1 MAKKE
6 EKKEVKTVSMEEL
19 NKELRGYITQIE
31 ALRAEISVID
41 ESIANYR
48 TVIKT
53 INNLRDLG
61 KGKNI
66 LIPIGGGAQIEAKI
80 ENPDRIVISIGSGI
94 SAELTAEEAL
104 TQIAK
109 EIASLQSL
117 RRTLEQTIAE
127 AYAKTEE
134 LLQKTREI
142 GQAEGKS
149 SK

>member
-6 EKKEVKTVSMEEL
+6 VKKQPTTEEL
-19 NKELRGYITQIE
+19 SRELRGYIAQIE
-31 ALRAEISVID
+31 ALRAEIAVID
-41 ESIANYR
+41 ENIATYR
-48 TVIKT
+48 TAIKT

-66 LIPIGGGAQIEAKI
+66 LIPIGAGAQIEAKI
-80 ENPDRIVISIGSGI
+80 ENPDRIVVSIGSGI
-94 SAELTAEEAL
+94 SAELNAEEAL

-109 EIASLQSL
+109 EIASLQAL
-117 RRTLEQTIAE
+117 RRTLEEAIAE
-127 AYAKTEE
+127 AYTKTEE

-142 GQAEGKS
+142 GQEEGKS

>member
-6 EKKEVKTVSMEEL
+6 AKKPQITMEEL
-19 NKELRGYITQIE
+19 NRELRGYIAQIE
-31 ALRAEISVID
+31 ALRAEIEVID
-41 ESIANYR
+41 ENIATYR
-48 TVIKT
+48 LAIKT

-66 LIPIGGGAQIEAKI
+66 LIPIGAGAQIEAKI
-80 ENPDRIVISIGSGI
+80 ENPDRVVVSIGSGI

-109 EIASLQSL
+109 EIAALQAL
-117 RRTLEQTIAE
+117 RRTLEEAIVE
-127 AYAKTEE
+127 AYQKTEE
-134 LLQKTREI
+134 LLQKTREL
-142 GQAEGKS
+142 GQEEGKS

>member
-6 EKKEVKTVSMEEL
+6 VKEKKVTMEEL
-19 NKELRGYITQIE
+19 NRELKGYIAQIE
-31 ALRAEISVID
+31 ALRAEIAIID
-41 ESIANYR
+41 ENIATYR

-66 LIPIGGGAQIEAKI
+66 LIPIGAGAQIEAKI
-80 ENPDRIVISIGSGI
+80 ENPDRVVVSMGSGI

-109 EIASLQSL
+109 EIASLQAL
-117 RRTLEQTIAE
+117 RRTLEEAVAE

-134 LLQKTREI
+134 LLQKTREL
-142 GQAEGKS
+142 GQEEGKA

>member
-6 EKKEVKTVSMEEL
+6 AKKQPTTEEL
-19 NKELRGYITQIE
+19 SRELRGYIAQIE
-31 ALRAEISVID
+31 ALRAEIAVID
-41 ESIANYR
+41 ENIATYR
-48 TVIKT
+48 TAIKT

-66 LIPIGGGAQIEAKI
+66 LIPIGAGAQIEAKI
-80 ENPDRIVISIGSGI
+80 ENPDRIVVSIGSGI
-94 SAELTAEEAL
+94 SAELTTEEAL

-109 EIASLQSL
+109 EIASLQAL
-117 RRTLEQTIAE
+117 RRTLEEAIAE
-127 AYAKTEE
+127 AYTKTEE

-142 GQAEGKS
+142 GQEEGKS

>member
-6 EKKEVKTVSMEEL
+6 VKEKKVSMEEL
-19 NKELRGYITQIE
+19 NRELKGYIAQIE
-31 ALRAEISVID
+31 ALRAEIAIID
-41 ESIANYR
+41 ENIATYR

-66 LIPIGGGAQIEAKI
+66 LIPIGAGAQIEAKI
-80 ENPDRIVISIGSGI
+80 ENPDRVVVSMGSGI

-109 EIASLQSL
+109 EIASLQAL
-117 RRTLEQTIAE
+117 RRILEEAVAE

-134 LLQKTREI
+134 LLQKTREL
-142 GQAEGKS
+142 GQEEGKA

>member
-6 EKKEVKTVSMEEL
+6 VKKQPTTEEL
-19 NKELRGYITQIE
+19 SRELRGYIAQIE
-31 ALRAEISVID
+31 ALRAEIAVID
-41 ESIANYR
+41 ENIATYR
-48 TVIKT
+48 TAIKT

-66 LIPIGGGAQIEAKI
+66 LIPIGAGAQIEAKI
-80 ENPDRIVISIGSGI
+80 ENPDRVVVSIGSGI
-94 SAELTAEEAL
+94 SAELNAEEAL

-109 EIASLQSL
+109 EIASLQAL
-117 RRTLEQTIAE
+117 RRTLEEAIAE

-142 GQAEGKS
+142 GQEEGKS

>member
-6 EKKEVKTVSMEEL
+6 VKKQPTTEEL
-19 NKELRGYITQIE
+19 SRELRGYIAQIE
-31 ALRAEISVID
+31 ALRAEIAVID
-41 ESIANYR
+41 ENIATYR
-48 TVIKT
+48 TAIKT

-66 LIPIGGGAQIEAKI
+66 LIPIGAGAQIEAKI
-80 ENPDRIVISIGSGI
+80 ENPDRVVVSIGSGI
-94 SAELTAEEAL
+94 SAELNAEEAL

-109 EIASLQSL
+109 EIASLQTL
-117 RRTLEQTIAE
+117 RRTLEEAIAE

-142 GQAEGKS
+142 GQEEGKS

>member
-6 EKKEVKTVSMEEL
+6 VKKQPTTEEL
-19 NKELRGYITQIE
+19 SRELRGYIAQIE
-31 ALRAEISVID
+31 ALRAEIAVID
-41 ESIANYR
+41 ENIATYR
-48 TVIKT
+48 TAIKT

-66 LIPIGGGAQIEAKI
+66 LIPIGAGAQIEAKI
-80 ENPDRIVISIGSGI
+80 ENPDRVVVSIGSGI
-94 SAELTAEEAL
+94 SAELNAEEAL

-109 EIASLQSL
+109 EIASLQAL
-117 RRTLEQTIAE
+117 RRTLEEAIAE
-127 AYAKTEE
+127 AYTKTEE

-142 GQAEGKS
+142 GQEEGKS

>member
-6 EKKEVKTVSMEEL
+6 ERKEVKTISMEEL
-19 NKELRGYITQIE
+19 NKELRGYIAQIE

-80 ENPDRIVISIGSGI
+80 ENPDRVVVSIGSGI
-94 SAELTAEEAL
+94 SAELNAEEAL

-117 RRTLEQTIAE
+117 RRTLEQAIAE

-134 LLQKTREI
+134 LLQKTREL

-149 SK
+149 NK

>member
-6 EKKEVKTVSMEEL
+6 EKKTVSMEEL
-19 NKELRGYITQIE
+19 NRELRGYIAQIE
-31 ALRAEISVID
+31 ALRAEIAVID
-41 ESIANYR
+41 DSITTYR

-66 LIPIGGGAQIEAKI
+66 LIPIGAGAQIEAKI
-80 ENPDRIVISIGSGI
+80 ENPDRVVVSIGSGI

-109 EIASLQSL
+109 EIASLQAL
-117 RRTLEQTIAE
+117 RRTLEQAIAE
-127 AYAKTEE
+127 AYQKTEE
-134 LLQKTREI
+134 LLQKTREL
-142 GQAEGKS
+142 GQEEGKA

>member
-6 EKKEVKTVSMEEL
+6 VKKQPTTEEL
-19 NKELRGYITQIE
+19 SRELRGYIAQIE
-31 ALRAEISVID
+31 ALRAEIAVID
-41 ESIANYR
+41 ENIATYR
-48 TVIKT
+48 TAIKT

-66 LIPIGGGAQIEAKI
+66 LIPIGAGAQIEAKI
-80 ENPDRIVISIGSGI
+80 ENPDRIVVSIGPGI
-94 SAELTAEEAL
+94 SAELNAEEAL

-109 EIASLQSL
+109 EIASLQAL
-117 RRTLEQTIAE
+117 RRTLEEAIAE

-142 GQAEGKS
+142 GQEEGKS

>member
-6 EKKEVKTVSMEEL
+6 VKKQPTTEEL
-19 NKELRGYITQIE
+19 SKELKGYIAQIE
-31 ALRAEISVID
+31 ALRAEIAVID
-41 ESIANYR
+41 ENIATYR
-48 TVIKT
+48 TAIKT

-66 LIPIGGGAQIEAKI
+66 LIPIGAGAQIEAKI
-80 ENPDRIVISIGSGI
+80 ENPDRIVVSIGSGI
-94 SAELTAEEAL
+94 SAELNTEEAL

-109 EIASLQSL
+109 EIASLQAL
-117 RRTLEQTIAE
+117 RRTLEEAVAE

-134 LLQKTREI
+134 LLKKTREI
-142 GQAEGKS
+142 GQEEGKS

>member
-6 EKKEVKTVSMEEL
+6 EKKVQPTTEEL
-19 NKELRGYITQIE
+19 SRELRGYIAQIE
-31 ALRAEISVID
+31 ALRAEIAVID
-41 ESIANYR
+41 ENIASYR
-48 TVIKT
+48 TAIKT

-66 LIPIGGGAQIEAKI
+66 LIPIGAGAQIEAKI
-80 ENPDRIVISIGSGI
+80 EDPERVVVNIGSGI
-94 SAELTAEEAL
+94 SAELKAEEAL

-109 EIASLQSL
+109 EIASLQAL
-117 RRTLEQTIAE
+117 RRTLEEAIAE

-142 GQAEGKS
+142 GKEEGKS

>member
-6 EKKEVKTVSMEEL
+6 TKKQPTTEEL
-19 NKELRGYITQIE
+19 SRELRGYIAQIE
-31 ALRAEISVID
+31 ALRAEIAVID
-41 ESIANYR
+41 ENIATYR
-48 TVIKT
+48 TAIKT

-66 LIPIGGGAQIEAKI
+66 LIPIGAGAQIEAKI
-80 ENPDRIVISIGSGI
+80 ENPDRIVVSIGSGI
-94 SAELTAEEAL
+94 SAELTTEEAL

-109 EIASLQSL
+109 EIASLQAL
-117 RRTLEQTIAE
+117 RRTLEEAIAE
-127 AYAKTEE
+127 AYTKTEE

-142 GQAEGKS
+142 GQEEGKS

>member
-6 EKKEVKTVSMEEL
+6 VKKQPTTEEL
-19 NKELRGYITQIE
+19 SRELRGYIAQIE
-31 ALRAEISVID
+31 ALRAEIAVID
-41 ESIANYR
+41 ENIATYR
-48 TVIKT
+48 TAIKT

-66 LIPIGGGAQIEAKI
+66 LIPIGAGAQIEAKI
-80 ENPDRIVISIGSGI
+80 ENPDRIVVSIGSGI
-94 SAELTAEEAL
+94 SAELNAEEAL

-109 EIASLQSL
+109 EIASLQAL
-117 RRTLEQTIAE
+117 RRTLEEAIAE

-142 GQAEGKS
+142 GQEEGKS